1 MKGYDMRKL
10 WILGLALGA
19 CLAASAKADTLN
31 LTLQDSEQAAVD
43 ASQSL
48 KAARLEAEGAK
59 HQQDATWAALM
70 PRLGLDGNYRY
81 LANVPVVQLG
91 PQALQAGTF
100 NNFSVGIS
108 AQWDVF
114 SLPAIWRQYQGSQAQ
129 ARALAAQ
136 ADQAERE
143 LRLQVRLAYFQTRLA
158 ATQQHLYAD
167 ALKLAQSQ
175 ADDLDLRLKAGSSSR
190 IDDLEASDDELDDR
204 STYRL
209 SQADLADTLRRLFA
223 LTGQHKDTD
232 LSLPV
237 VESVGQSLPAKV
249 AQPSLV
255 VSLDPAAGLLADLAG
270 DQNAPFHPGNLPQVQ
285 SMQALVEAA
294 QRQAQALWAGHL
306 PSGTL
311 GYRLSRDYPNLFFPE
326 LVTQQTT
333 SANVSVPLFAFG
345 GIQAKA
351 DAQQANAD
359 AQSQLLG
366 SATTDLERDYHIARD
381 RLEALKDQRDLQTL
395 AAKQAAQLRDLVYQS
410 YKVGGSTFLEVQS
423 SSLKSLQANLALAI
437 TETQM
442 LIELADLAAL
452 TDSTR

>member
-1 MKGYDMRKL
+1 MRKF
-10 WILGLALGA
+10 WILSLALAAGLGVSAGA
-19 CLAASAKADTLN
+19 ETLS

-48 KAARLEAEGAK
+48 KAARLEAEAAK
-59 HQQDATWAALM
+59 HQRDATWAQLM
-70 PRLGLDGNYRY
+70 PRLGLDGSYSY
-81 LANVPVVQLG
+81 LAYVPEVQLG
-91 PQALQAGTF
+91 PEAFPAGTF
-100 NNFSVGIS
+100 NNFSVGVS
-108 AQWDVF
+108 AQWDLF
-114 SLPAIWRQYQGSQAQ
+114 SLPTIWHQYQSSQSQAS
-129 ARALAAQ
+129 AMDAQ

-143 LRLQVRLAYFQTRLA
+143 LRLEVRLAYFQTRLA
-158 ATQQHLYAD
+158 ATQQHHYAD
-167 ALKLAQSQ
+167 ALELAQSQ
-175 ADDLDLRLKAGSSSR
+175 AADLDLRLKAGSSSR

-204 STYRL
+204 STFRL

-223 LTGQHKDTD
+223 LTGQHKDVD

-237 VESVGQSLPAKV
+237 VESVGQSLPARV

-270 DQNAPFHPGNLPQVQ
+270 YENAPFNPGNLPQIR

-294 QRQAQALWAGHL
+294 QRQAQSLWDGHL
-306 PSGTL
+306 PSGSV
-311 GYRLSRDYPNLFFPE
+311 GYRLSRNYPNLFFPE
-326 LVTQQTT
+326 LITQQST
-333 SANVSVPLFAFG
+333 SANVSVPLYAFG

-351 DAQQANAD
+351 DAQQAHAD
-359 AQSQLLG
+359 AQGQLLG

>member
-1 MKGYDMRKL
+1 MKGDTMMKH

-19 CLAASAKADTLN
+19 GLAASAWAEPLT

-48 KAARLEAEGAK
+48 KAARLQAQGAK
-59 HQQDATWAALM
+59 RQQDAAWAALM
-70 PRLGLDGNYRY
+70 PRLGLDGSYRY
-81 LANVPVVQLG
+81 IANVPEVQLG

-100 NNFSVGIS
+100 NNFSVGVS

-114 SLPAIWRQYQGSQAQ
+114 SLPAIWRQYQGSQDQAKALDAQ
-129 ARALAAQ
+129 AA
-136 ADQAERE
+136 QAERE

-223 LTGQHKDTD
+223 LTGQHKDAD

-270 DQNAPFHPGNLPQVQ
+270 HENAPFNPGNLPQVQ

-311 GYRLSRDYPNLFFPE
+311 GYRLSRDYPDLFFPE

-333 SANVSVPLFAFG
+333 SANVSLQLFAFG

-359 AQSQLLG
+359 AQGQLLG